1 MEQKITFNGR
11 TYDSLEQMP
20 PDIRQAYESVMQ
32 VLADKNQNGVPDL
45 FEGAVNAQATRA
57 RIVFNGQVYE
67 HIDQLPP
74 EAREKYDKVMSQ
86 LDKDHNGIPDF
97 AEKLM
102 TLGLPSAPA
111 STSSQPPF
119 ETIAP
124 TPTAIPVS
132 LSAPNLE
139 PEQTGLRFGV
149 LTVILL
155 ALLCLG
161 TLALWFLST
170 QLR

>member
-1 MEQKITFNGR
+1 MEQKITFNGK

-67 HIDQLPP
+67 HLDQLPP
-74 EAREKYDKVMSQ
+74 EAREKYEKMMGQ
-86 LDKDHNGIPDF
+86 WDKDHNGIPDF
-97 AEKLM
+97 AERIATM
-102 TLGLPSAPA
+102 GLPSAPA
-111 STSSQPPF
+111 STSSLPPS
-119 ETIAP
+119 EP
-124 TPTAIPVS
+124 TFSQPTAIPVS
-132 LSAPNLE
+132 PSAPNLE

-149 LTVILL
+149 LAVVLL

-161 TLALWFLST
+161 ALALWFLST
-170 QLR
+170 QLG

>member
-1 MEQKITFNGR
+1 MEQKITFNGK

-45 FEGAVNAQATRA
+45 FEGAVNAQTTNA

-67 HIDQLPP
+67 HLDQLPP
-74 EAREKYDKVMSQ
+74 EAREKYEKVMGQ
-86 LDKDHNGIPDF
+86 WDKDHNGIPDF
-97 AEKLM
+97 AERIATM
-102 TLGLPSAPA
+102 GLPSAPA
-111 STSSQPPF
+111 STSSLPPS
-119 ETIAP
+119 EP
-124 TPTAIPVS
+124 TFSQPTAIPVS
-132 LSAPNLE
+132 PSAPNLE

-149 LTVILL
+149 LAIVLL

-161 TLALWFLST
+161 ALALWFLST
-170 QLR
+170 QLG

>member
-1 MEQKITFNGR
+1 MQQKITFKGK
-11 TYDSLEQMP
+11 TYDSLEEMP
-20 PDIRQAYESVMQ
+20 PDIRQAYESIMQ

-45 FEGAVNAQATRA
+45 FEGTVNAQATSA
-57 RIVFNGQVYE
+57 RIVFDGQVYE

-74 EAREKYDKVMSQ
+74 EAREKYEKVMGQ

-97 AEKLM
+97 AEKFM

-111 STSSQPPF
+111 PTSSQPPF
-119 ETIAP
+119 EAMAP

-132 LSAPNLE
+132 PSAPNLE

-149 LTVILL
+149 LAVVLL

-161 TLALWFLST
+161 GLALWLLST